1 MKDQIYDEYYNKIY
15 YWSLSKT
22 HNKEDAKDL
31 LNDIFVEIF
40 IYLNKNIKIEKLDN
54 LIWTISYN
62 TWKNKLR
69 KIIKDKNVIYDDE
82 IINNTKY
89 EEENIDKIIYKDI
102 INNLK
107 DYGLTNNEVK
117 CFNLYYQEEKKI
129 SEISEILKTPESNI
143 KYYLFNS
150 RKKIKERYN
159 D

>member
-1 MKDQIYDEYYNKIY
+1 MQDKIYDEYYNKIY
-15 YWSLSKT
+15 YWALGKT

-54 LIWTISYN
+54 LIWTICYN
-62 TWKNKLR
+62 TWKNKVR
-69 KIIKDKNVIYDDE
+69 KIIKYKNIIYDDE
-82 IINNTKY
+82 IIDNTKY

-102 INNLK
+102 IDNLEH
-107 DYGLTNNEVK
+107 YGLTDNEIK
-117 CFNLYYQEEKKI
+117 CFNLYYQEEKKVN
-129 SEISEILKTPESNI
+129 EISKIMKTSESNI